1 MRSSEHRRRGR
12 IIVSLAIVSTVFAGC
27 GSDDDASSE
36 ETALATQFIDAA
48 HAAGI
53 AERMTVD
60 QAAALYGTDASNVC
74 DAFDGDLSTSAKN
87 VLFGNLGQRR
97 RKTIT
102 DEAVTHS
109 RLVIQT
115 YCPDH
120 LDRLRQRRERPR
132 SLRKDT
138 LMSTEETTTESG
150 TSGGIKAIAMV
161 AWPALAMLMVASVG
175 SIAQLSDSAS
185 FGLGAVTVYLLPAL
199 LFLLPV
205 GLVSAELATSNRG
218 GIFVWVKDAFGDRT
232 GFQATWFVFMNS
244 VTLYP
249 SLLSFGAAALATAFG
264 RADLATN
271 GAYMGTVVLVVFWLA
286 TWIVS
291 RGMKSSTGISN
302 IGLSLGTITPALFL
316 IFFMF
321 AWLIDGKTSQV
332 HYDGLS
338 SLAPP
343 VDGLSSIALVV
354 GTFVAFAGLEVNAV
368 HIAHLKGPPK
378 NYLKSVM
385 LAALTV
391 FVMYLLGSI
400 AISVAVPDK
409 TLELTSGASQAFTV
423 YADGFGI
430 PGLSNVLSGLLVL
443 GALAASIAWI
453 AGPSRSMWLVGK
465 AGYLPRGLQKTNKND
480 VQMPLLLLQGAVV
493 TVLSFVFV
501 VAPNTSEAFAMLQ
514 DVSISLY
521 MLMYVCMFAAAI
533 KLRRSQP
540 DRERPI
546 KIRFLPVIAC
556 VGILSAVS
564 AIILGLTPPAG
575 YSSLSPATYGA
586 IIAAGVI
593 VLAIPPQ
600 FIHHFRKPSW
610 STEIRARSHR
620 GTRRRRLKSGVWGR
634 HNDGGIVK
642 VTATNRGSEVCGRHN
657 DGGRQS
663 VCHKPAVWG
672 REDRGRGAAGGRTV
686 RGPGGRRGCSTW
698 PAATPLR
705 RRR

>member
-1 MRSSEHRRRGR
+1 M
-12 IIVSLAIVSTVFAGC
+12 
-27 GSDDDASSE
+27 SD
-36 ETALATQFIDAA
+36 
-48 HAAGI
+48 
-53 AERMTVD
+53 RTVD
-60 QAAALYGTDASNVC
+60 DVTPAPAA
-74 DAFDGDLSTSAKN
+74 
-87 VLFGNLGQRR
+87 
-97 RKTIT
+97 
-102 DEAVTHS
+102 
-109 RLVIQT
+109 
-115 YCPDH
+115 
-120 LDRLRQRRERPR
+120 
-132 SLRKDT
+132 
-138 LMSTEETTTESG
+138 
-150 TSGGIKAIAMV
+150 GGIKAVAMV

-264 RADLATN
+264 RPDLATN

-302 IGLSLGTITPALFL
+302 IGLTLGTIVPALFL

-343 VDGLSSIALVV
+343 VSGLSSIALVV

-378 NYLKSVM
+378 NYLKSVL

-400 AISVAVPDK
+400 AISVAVPDAS
-409 TLELTSGASQAFTV
+409 LELTSGASQAFTV

-430 PGLSNVLSGLLVL
+430 PGLSNLLSGLLVI

-453 AGPSRSMWLVGK
+453 GGPSRSMWLVGK
-465 AGYLPRGLQKTNKND
+465 AGYLPKGLQKTNRND

-501 VAPNTSEAFAMLQ
+501 VAPNTSTAFAMLQ

-521 MLMYVCMFAAAI
+521 MLMYICMFSSAI

-540 DRERPI
+540 NLERPI
-546 KIRFLPVIAC
+546 KIKGLPVIAV
-556 VGILSAVS
+556 VGIVSALSAIV
-564 AIILGLTPPAG
+564 LGLTPPAG
-575 YSSLSPATYGA
+575 FSDIPAGTYAA
-586 IIAAGVI
+586 IIAGGVI
-593 VLAIPPQ
+593 VLGVPPQ
-600 FIHHFRKPSW
+600 FIYRFRKPAW
-610 STEIRARSHR
+610 TTEPEIEAIEE
-620 GTRRRRLKSGVWGR
+620 L
-634 HNDGGIVK
+634 
-642 VTATNRGSEVCGRHN
+642 
-657 DGGRQS
+657 
-663 VCHKPAVWG
+663 
-672 REDRGRGAAGGRTV
+672 EDDD
-686 RGPGGRRGCSTW
+686 
-698 PAATPLR
+698 
-705 RRR
+705 